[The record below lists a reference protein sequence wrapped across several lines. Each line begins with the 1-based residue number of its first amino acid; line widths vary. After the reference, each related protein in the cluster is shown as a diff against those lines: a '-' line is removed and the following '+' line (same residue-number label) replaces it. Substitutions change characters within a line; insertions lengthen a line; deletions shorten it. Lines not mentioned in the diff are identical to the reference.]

1 MHILEFK
8 AYYEPE
14 IAAGIKLDA
23 DTAEALAAK
32 GHYVHL
38 YAPTPCRGISKELS
52 KGVGSTQVSTGV

>member
-32 GHYVHL
+32 GHRAEVSAKNYQKVH
-38 YAPTPCRGISKELS
+38 PKQS
-52 KGVGSTQVSTGV
+52 